1 MNWTS
6 WDAGGRIGMHTVE
19 LLEQVLTVAE
29 RLGYGIRYEW
39 LGGQG
44 CTACEFGGRKW
55 MFIDLAVS
63 TAEQLE
69 QVAEALQDDP
79 GVHLL
84 ELEAPMQK
92 LLGTHRAA

>member
-1 MNWTS
+1 
-6 WDAGGRIGMHTVE
+6 MHTVE
-19 LLEQVLTVAE
+19 LLEQAVTVAE

-44 CTACEFGGRKW
+44 CSACEFGGRKW

-63 TAEQLE
+63 TTEQLE
-69 QVAEALQDDP
+69 QIAEALQADP

-84 ELEAPMQK
+84 PLNAPLQELLTK
-92 LLGTHRAA
+92 HRAA

>member
-1 MNWTS
+1 
-6 WDAGGRIGMHTVE
+6 MHTVE

-29 RLGYGIRYEW
+29 RLGYGVRYEW

-44 CTACEFGGRKW
+44 CSTCEFGGRKW
-55 MFIDLAVS
+55 IFVDLAVS

-84 ELEAPMQK
+84 KLDTPLQQ
-92 LLGTHRAA
+92 LLGTRRAA

>member
-1 MNWTS
+1 
-6 WDAGGRIGMHTVE
+6 MHTVE
-19 LLEQVLTVAE
+19 LLEQGLTVAE
-29 RLGYGIRYEW
+29 RLGYGIRHEW

-44 CTACEFGGRKW
+44 CSACEFGGRKW

-63 TAEQLE
+63 TDEQLE

-79 GVHLL
+79 RIHLL
-84 ELEAPMQK
+84 KLATPLRQ